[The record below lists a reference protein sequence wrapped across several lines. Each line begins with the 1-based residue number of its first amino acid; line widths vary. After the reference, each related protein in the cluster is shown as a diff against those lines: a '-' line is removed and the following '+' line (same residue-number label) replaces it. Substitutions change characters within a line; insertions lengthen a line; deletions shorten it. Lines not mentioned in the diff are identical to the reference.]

1 MEHRFDI
8 DRIARIAGRIMVAY
22 KPGKVM
28 LMLASGIAGR
38 NITNSELQSMSRSSN
53 EGQKAI
59 FDKTQESL
67 DSLQKEVATWATFN
81 GKEDPLF
88 RDLLWSGIENGDGPI
103 KIGPVGVVD
112 INNDDCD
119 KMKDR
124 WIDYVE
130 LCNKQQVQKEIS
142 VIRRKIEQKQIKIS
156 EFAQLLDPIKE
167 KYKSLVKNVRL
178 TSGSGD
184 AWDDLDRKKWTVDGY
199 DVYKITNFSTM
210 AAVAGEDPVTKKDKT
225 EWCVSHESSYFK
237 HYGPPYYLFAKNHEC
252 VCLAHIGSGQINDIR
267 NSPVY
272 DQSLL
277 NTVGKFF
284 KDVIKA
290 DLSDPRGTFREI
302 PGIRD
307 YAEMIK
313 QADRKDLNENEMYE
327 MASSDTVAI
336 RKHIAMNER
345 TPAEILERLAEDPDD
360 DVREQVAL
368 NKNLPFETAAKLAD
382 DPVAAV
388 RESVA
393 SRTDITVEVADKLA
407 NDSETIVKVALCGN
421 PTIPVEMFEKLA
433 GRDEKMKLYL
443 TRNEKLP
450 AETLARI
457 VETTGNL
464 YVLRSVCM
472 HRNATPEVLRKALEN
487 KALTGV
493 VKSKVQERLD
503 KMEGRSR
510 RY

>member
-28 LMLASGIAGR
+28 LMLAKGISGKDV
-38 NITNSELQSMSRSSN
+38 TNADLQSMSRSDDPA
-53 EGQKAI
+53 QKSI

-124 WIDYVE
+124 WIDYLD

-142 VIRRKIEQKQIKIS
+142 TLRRKIEQKQVTIS
-156 EFAQLLDPIKE
+156 EFAELLDQIKE
-167 KYKSLVKNVRL
+167 KYKSMVKKNHL
-178 TSGSGD
+178 TSGSDD
-184 AWDDLDRKKWTVDGY
+184 AWDELDRKKWTVDGY
-199 DVYKITNFSTM
+199 DVYKITSFSTM

-267 NSPVY
+267 NSPVH
-272 DQSLL
+272 DKSLL

-290 DLSDPRGTFREI
+290 DISDPRGTFREI

-307 YAEMIK
+307 YAEMIR
-313 QADRKDLNENEMYE
+313 QADRKDLHENEMDE
-327 MASSDTVAI
+327 MASSETAAI

-345 TPAEILERLAEDPDD
+345 TPAEILEKLAEDPDD
-360 DVREQVAL
+360 DVREQAAL
-368 NKNLPFETAAKLAD
+368 NKNLPFKTAAKLAN

-393 SRTDITVEVADKLA
+393 SRSDITPEVAEKL
-407 NDSETIVKVALCGN
+407 SEDDEAIVKVALCEN

-433 GRDEKMKLYL
+433 GRDEKIKLYL

-450 AETLARI
+450 AETLKRI
-457 VETTGNL
+457 VETTGNM

-487 KALTGV
+487 KALTGA

-503 KMEGRSR
+503 KMEGKSR